1 MQKKKYIKF
10 HEPLPFPYLKVCICD
25 DDEFI
30 AKIKALEE
38 ELLDFRKIEEE
49 LNKRIIDLR
58 KYISDLLHG
67 LHFISRGEEPPIV
80 CSRLDFMA

>member
-1 MQKKKYIKF
+1 MKF
-10 HEPLPFPYLKVCICD
+10 HEPLPFPYLKVCVCN

-38 ELLDFRKIEEE
+38 EL
-49 LNKRIIDLR
+49 NKRINDLR
-58 KYISDLLHG
+58 KYINDLIHG
-67 LHFISRGEEPPIV
+67 LHFIGRGEEPPIV